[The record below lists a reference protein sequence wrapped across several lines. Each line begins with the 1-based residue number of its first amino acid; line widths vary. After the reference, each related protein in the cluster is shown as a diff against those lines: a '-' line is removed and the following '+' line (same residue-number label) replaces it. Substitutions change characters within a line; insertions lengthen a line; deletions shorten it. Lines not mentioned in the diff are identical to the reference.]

1 MKDSK
6 KYSAAIQKL
15 YRSLK
20 RKYPKVKKVEYD
32 NITESLVHG
41 AILENI
47 SESAMRAALRKFD
60 DHFVDFN
67 DMRVSRP
74 EEIVEMLGDDS
85 ESNRKAGVSVVRILT
100 SVFHKYNNVN
110 LDSIQKI
117 GKRQGRAVLEK
128 FEGMSSFCV
137 DYCMLTALQGHAI
150 PLTKIMIQYLRDNDL
165 IYPAAERSDIEGFLT
180 RQISAA
186 NAYEFYALLRR
197 ESESKRSAAGR
208 KKTTTKAKA
217 SKTETEKKTRKT
229 KKKK

>member
-6 KYSAAIQKL
+6 KYAAAIQKL

-32 NITESLVHG
+32 NIAESLVHG

-47 SESAMRAALRKFD
+47 SESAMRTAFRKFD
-60 DHFVDFN
+60 DYFVDFN

-85 ESNRKAGVSVVRILT
+85 EAARKAGVSVVRILT
-100 SVFHKYNNVN
+100 GVFRKYNNVN
-110 LDSIQKI
+110 LESIQKV
-117 GKRQGRAVLEK
+117 GKRQGRAILEK

-150 PLTKIMIQYLRDNDL
+150 PLTEIMIQYLRDNDL
-165 IYPAAERSDIEGFLT
+165 IYPGAERSDIEGFLT

-197 ESESKRSAAGR
+197 ESKSKSSAASK

-217 SKTETEKKTRKT
+217 SKTKTKAKKTKRKA
-229 KKKK
+229 KK